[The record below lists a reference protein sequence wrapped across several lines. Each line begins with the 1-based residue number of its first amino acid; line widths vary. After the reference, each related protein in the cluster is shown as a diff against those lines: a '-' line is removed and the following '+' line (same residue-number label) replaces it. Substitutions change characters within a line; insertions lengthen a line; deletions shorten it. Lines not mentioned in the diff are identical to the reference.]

1 MGQDKAIL
9 LFRDQLLWERQL
21 DLLRKIGP
29 QEIFVSARTDPS
41 WRPADVRFVADDSP
55 SRGPLSGIA
64 AALSHIETDHLLA
77 LAIDMPF
84 MTENFLRE
92 LCDERRRATAAVA
105 EGAAQAGLIELP
117 PRD

>member
-1 MGQDKAIL
+1 MMT
-9 LFRDQLLWERQL
+9 
-21 DLLRKIGP
+21 
-29 QEIFVSARTDPS
+29 QEIFVSARIDPW
-41 WRPADVRFVADDSP
+41 WRPADVRFVADDLP

-92 LCDERRRATAAVA
+92 LCEKVGSSRGVVSAIDDRFEPLTAVRRASLF
-105 EGAAQAGLIELP
+105 GSRP
-117 PRD
+117 D